1 MNSQERGYFSCAF
14 PTLFPTKAAD
24 FLGQRQNQV
33 TIGNYFKHLMMY
45 GDGWFAKHPRFQFFA
60 LNTEMHWHA
69 LQIGQICIH
78 QKPGNAQM
86 SLDELQGMVGQEGEA
101 FSNCVL
107 HYAVTMHGTK
117 QYWFRQRN

>member
-1 MNSQERGYFSCAF
+1 MNSQERWYFSCAF

-33 TIGNYFKHLMMY
+33 TVGNYFKHLMMY

-78 QKPGNAQM
+78 QKLVMHRCHWM
-86 SLDELQGMVGQEGEA
+86 SFKAWLDRKEKLFPTV
-101 FSNCVL
+101 C
-107 HYAVTMHGTK
+107 YTML
-117 QYWFRQRN
+117 